1 MMILTHKFVNQIP
14 EKLEEGVIYV
24 SIPFETVIHKCCC
37 GCGKE
42 VVTPLSPTDWSL
54 TFDGETITLDPSIGN
69 WNFQCKSHYFIRK
82 NKVIWAREYSK
93 LEIEKNKYRDLKDKT
108 EFYSHNISSQTF
120 APNKVIKSERKVTE
134 PLNKSSKFKIW
145 FEKQLNRFIK

>member
-42 VVTPLSPTDWSL
+42 VVTPLSPTGWSL

-82 NKVIWAREYSK
+82 NKVIWARQYSK
-93 LEIEKNKYRDLKDKT
+93 LEIEENRYRDLKDKA
-108 EFYSHNISSQTF
+108 EFYSHNNSSQTY
-120 APNKVIKSERKVTE
+120 APNKVIKSKHKVIE
-134 PLNKSSKFKIW
+134 PLNKTSKFKIW
-145 FEKQLNRFIK
+145 FEKQLNRFKK

>member
-1 MMILTHKFVNQIP
+1 MMILKHKFVNQIP
-14 EKLEEGVIYV
+14 EKLEEGVLYV

-69 WNFQCKSHYFIRK
+69 WNFQCKSHYFVRR
-82 NKVIWAREYSK
+82 NKVIWARQYSK
-93 LEIEKNKYRDLKDKT
+93 LEIEDNRYKDFEDKAK
-108 EFYSHNISSQTF
+108 FYSHNNSTQLN
-120 APNKVIKSERKVTE
+120 AADKVIKSENKVTE
-134 PLNKSSKFKIW
+134 PFKKSFKFRIW
-145 FEKQLNRFIK
+145 FEKQLNRFNK

>member
-1 MMILTHKFVNQIP
+1 MMILRHKFVNQIP

-42 VVTPLSPTDWSL
+42 VVTPLSPKDWSL

-82 NKVIWAREYSK
+82 NKVIWARQYSK
-93 LEIEKNKYRDLKDKT
+93 LEIKDNRYRDFKDKA
-108 EFYSHNISSQTF
+108 EFYSHNNSSPTY
-120 APNKVIKSERKVTE
+120 APIKVIKSEHKVTE
-134 PLNKSSKFKIW
+134 PFKKSSKFKIW
-145 FEKQLNRFIK
+145 FEKQLNRFKK